1 MKTKQVNNRIYIA
14 LSVAALFGGGGACY
28 LQMQNLDYY
37 GKQVRDLRAQ
47 LSKQGDVQTQLDE
60 VTQRV
65 QLSQEKLDHLEQGV
79 PQRAYMPTLMTELE
93 GLGKRNGILV
103 TGVRP
108 MPAKFAPP
116 PVKGGDKPAASAR
129 KTYEEQD
136 VEVKG
141 NGHYLKV
148 LAFLSELERF
158 PKIVSV
164 QSVTLTPKN
173 DLNAK
178 GDPSNLDVTVELKA
192 FLFPS
197 AAPSRPSLTQLKV
210 NHEGA

>member
-1 MKTKQVNNRIYIA
+1 MKKKGLDSRLYI
-14 LSVAALFGGGGACY
+14 LFSVLTLGGGGFACY
-28 LQMQNLDYY
+28 LQSQNLEFFS
-37 GKQVRDLRAQ
+37 KKVSDLRTQ
-47 LSKQGDVQTQLDE
+47 LSKQGDVQSQLDD
-60 VTQRV
+60 VTKRV
-65 QLSQEKLDHLEQGV
+65 QLSQDKLDHLEQGV

-116 PVKGGDKPAASAR
+116 PKQSGDKKETKVR
-129 KTYEEQD
+129 KAYEEQD

-148 LAFLSELERF
+148 LAFLAELERF

-173 DLNAK
+173 DLNSK
-178 GDPSNLDVTVELKA
+178 GDPSSLEITVELKA
-192 FLFPS
+192 FLFPTT
-197 AAPSRPSLTQLKV
+197 APSRTNLTQSKV

>member
-1 MKTKQVNNRIYIA
+1 MSKKPVNTKLFIA
-14 LSVAALFGGGGACY
+14 FSVLALFGGGGACY
-28 LQMQNLDYY
+28 LQMQNLDYF
-37 GKQVRDLRAQ
+37 GKKVEDLRAQ
-47 LSKQGDVQTQLDE
+47 LAKQGNVESELEEITQK
-60 VTQRV
+60 V
-65 QLSQEKLDHLEQGV
+65 QLSQEKLNHLEQGV
-79 PQRAYMPTLMTELE
+79 PQRAYMPTLMTEIE
-93 GLGKRNGILV
+93 ALGQRNGILV

-108 MPAKFAPP
+108 MPAKFAAPAKSGDKSGE
-116 PVKGGDKPAASAR
+116 PVKKA
-129 KTYEEQD
+129 YEEQD

-178 GDPSNLDVTVELKA
+178 GDKSSLDVTVELKA
-192 FLFPS
+192 FLFPTS
-197 AAPSRPSLTQLKV
+197 SPASKLTQGE
-210 NHEGA
+210 NSHEGA